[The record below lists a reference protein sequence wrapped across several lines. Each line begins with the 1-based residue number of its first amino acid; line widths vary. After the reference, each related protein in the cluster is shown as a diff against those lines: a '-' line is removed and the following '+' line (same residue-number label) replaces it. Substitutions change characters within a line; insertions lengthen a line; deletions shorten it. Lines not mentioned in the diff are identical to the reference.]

1 VTLLLLGQ
9 RPYRLSAD
17 EGDAWI
23 REQASRLLDLPGIA
37 AAHFVPLQKASWRHE
52 KPFEWLVEFDVD
64 TGAVEA
70 LVASPMMDELLAE
83 LRSLGMVPSLFLA
96 DRTSEPGLTPAR

>member
-1 VTLLLLGQ
+1 MTLLLLGQ

-17 EGDAWI
+17 EGDVWI
-23 REQASRLLDLPGIA
+23 REQASRLVDLPGIA
-37 AAHFVPLQKASWRHE
+37 GARFVPLQKASWRHE
-52 KPFEWLVEFDVD
+52 NPFEWLVEFDVD

-83 LRSLGMVPSLFLA
+83 LRSLGMEPSLFLA
-96 DRTSEPGLTPAR
+96 DRRPSPG